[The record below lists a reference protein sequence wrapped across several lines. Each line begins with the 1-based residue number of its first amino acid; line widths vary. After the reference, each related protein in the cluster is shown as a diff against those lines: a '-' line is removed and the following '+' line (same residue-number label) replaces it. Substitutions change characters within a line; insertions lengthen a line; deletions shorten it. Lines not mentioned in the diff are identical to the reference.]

1 MEPAGRPRDIFCN
14 RTLNLGRIEAVGYD
28 MDYTLI
34 HYRVEAWER
43 RAYEYIQ
50 QTLGDGGWPVSDL
63 EYDHDLVVRG
73 LILDTVLG
81 NVVKANRFGYVK
93 VAYHGTR
100 PLSFEAQR
108 EAYARTIIDLR
119 EPRWVFLNTLF
130 SISEA
135 CMFMQL
141 VDRLDAG
148 LLPQPMGYADLYE
161 HIRRALDAAHA
172 EGRLKAEILANPD
185 YFVDLDPETPLALLD
200 QKRAG
205 KTLLIITNSEWSY
218 AAPMLSF
225 AFDRFLPDGMTWRD
239 LFDVSFFGA
248 RKPQF
253 FQGDQPAYDIVDDSG
268 LLREH
273 RGPVRKGGLYVGGS
287 AALVERSLRLA
298 GGQILYVGDH
308 IFVDVNV
315 AKSVLRWR
323 TALILR
329 EIEDEVTAL
338 DYFAPKQ
345 AELSALMAE
354 KAALEAAQSQQR
366 LDLLRKRAG
375 YGPRSDRDEGELAEG
390 IRALEA
396 AIREMDARIAP
407 LAMASGAL
415 DSPRWGLLMRAGPDK
430 SHMARQVER
439 YADVYTSRVS
449 NFAFATPFVYLRA
462 PGGSLPHD
470 PTGPSGVG

>member
-1 MEPAGRPRDIFCN
+1 
-14 RTLNLGRIEAVGYD
+14 
-28 MDYTLI
+28 
-34 HYRVEAWER
+34 
-43 RAYEYIQ
+43 
-50 QTLGDGGWPVSDL
+50 
-63 EYDHDLVVRG
+63 
-73 LILDTVLG
+73 
-81 NVVKANRFGYVK
+81 VK
-93 VAYHGTR
+93 VAYHGSQ
-100 PLSFEAQR
+100 PMSYEAQR

-148 LLPQPMGYADLYE
+148 QLPQPMGYADLYE
-161 HIRRALDAAHA
+161 VIRRALDAAHA
-172 EGRLKAEILANPD
+172 EGRLKAEILAAPD
-185 YFVDLDPETPLALLD
+185 LFVDLDPETPLALLD

-218 AAPMLSF
+218 AAPMLTF
-225 AFDRFLPDGMTWRD
+225 AFDRFLPGGMTWRD
-239 LFDVSFFGA
+239 LFDVSFFAA

-253 FQGDQPAYDIVDDSG
+253 FMGDQPAYGIVDDAG

-273 RGPVRKGGLYVGGS
+273 RGPIEKGGLYVGGS

-323 TALILR
+323 TALIIR
-329 EIEDEVTAL
+329 EIEDEVASL
-338 DYFAPKQ
+338 DFFAPKQ
-345 AELSALMAE
+345 AELTALMAE
-354 KAALEAAQSQQR
+354 KSLLEAAQSGQR
-366 LDLLRKRAG
+366 LDLLRKREG
-375 YGPRSDRDEGELAEG
+375 YGPASDRPEAELSGA
-390 IRALEA
+390 IRELEA
-396 AIREMDARIAP
+396 AIKEIDARIAP

-415 DSPRWGLLMRAGPDK
+415 NSTRWGLLMRAGPDK

-449 NFAFATPFVYLRA
+449 NFALASPFVYFRA

-470 PTGPSGVG
+470 PS